1 MAVALGLGFTAPN
14 ASAIIEVES
23 GGAGDALQFPLYIAK
38 SGWENYYAIT
48 NNSGDWIQGHLRF
61 RGGAWCAEMRDFDV
75 ILSPGDV
82 FVFRVADIDGDGY
95 GELDMS
101 LDPYNFMYTGML
113 EANNQWFD
121 PADGDQLRPYGNLTQ
136 GENTLTS
143 RCRAGVDGAYMT
155 SSDFTGRQY
164 YPCMDLDTSSLV
176 DESIKTYYSGGIE
189 AFDARHPGRRD
200 HQKTIG
206 YVEFIGEGILEGM
219 SHAIMQ
225 SLLASAKPANT
236 DVSYPD
242 SRPRLHD
249 GVTEHKNVNLD
260 AHQTDVFSGRGTN
273 LWQWTNAD
281 GGFATD
287 VDVDGNG
294 TIDVIESTALF
305 ADDLGARDMP
315 NVLTGT
321 GFVSVTGG
329 HAAAYNAEAYIN
341 FRTAGENRHR
351 IENYRT
357 VARSAGDTLGR
368 PIDDFNG
375 DGVVADIVTPVQL
388 NADRNPA
395 LAAVI
400 IHHEDG
406 ASSSSATVP
415 AGNYVYSDADN
426 DSYEKSISFN
436 NTWGPTLADGDDYD
450 LSTLRPGS
458 VVVPFGF
465 VDDFDRHALS
475 AAFYTSVAEV
485 DEAIRLAGQTFYGYY
500 FDSSSQ
506 GSGVLKPKGDK
517 TLSQTSWY
525 FAWYP
530 TKYYYGERESGFTMA
545 DFFGDTVD
553 GLLTCGKSYGVE
565 VWDINENPGTPVSVA
580 ANACPSPF
588 IPSLY
593 ATLYPQCVG
602 QDAPP
607 QVLGLSEELA
617 VFSIDALKSTYGLDS
632 TASIYSDQYAAGR
645 MVLSVLDD
653 NPMNDNLSDPYCGT
667 GDLNVPKRTSFPGLM
682 YTIEFEDNGDG
693 LYHWR
698 ALQRNGSRAGNCVL
712 CK

>member
-1 MAVALGLGFTAPN
+1 MKKLKKLTAAMAVALGLGFAAPN

-82 FVFRVADIDGDGY
+82 FVFRVADVDGDGY

-121 PADGDQLRPYGNLTQ
+121 PSDGSQLRPYGNLTQ

-143 RCRAGVDGAYMT
+143 RCRAGVDGTYMM

-176 DESIKTYYSGGIE
+176 DEAIRTYYDGGIE
-189 AFDARHPGRRD
+189 AFDAKHSGRRE

-219 SHAIMQ
+219 THAIMA
-225 SLLASAKPANT
+225 SLLGFDKPGSM
-236 DVSYPD
+236 DVSYPTT
-242 SRPRLHD
+242 RPRIYD
-249 GVTEHKNVNLD
+249 GQTLHKNVNMD
-260 AHQTDVFSGRGTN
+260 AHQTNVFSGRGTN
-273 LWQWTNAD
+273 LWQWTDAGN
-281 GGFATD
+281 GFA
-287 VDVDGNG
+287 
-294 TIDVIESTALF
+294 E
-305 ADDLGARDMP
+305 DLGARDVP

-341 FRTAGENRHR
+341 FRTVGENRHR
-351 IENYRT
+351 IENYRA
-357 VARSAGDTLGR
+357 VARSAGDIYGR
-368 PIDDFNG
+368 PLDDSDG
-375 DGVVADIVTPVQL
+375 DGIVADTVSAVQI

-395 LAAVI
+395 FAAVI

-406 ASSSSATVP
+406 ASSASATVP
-415 AGNYVYSDADN
+415 AGNYVYSDK
-426 DSYEKSISFN
+426 DSDIYEDSISFN

-450 LSTLRPGS
+450 LDTLRPGS
-458 VVVPFGF
+458 VITPFDF
-465 VDDFDRHALS
+465 VDDFDNVPTMK
-475 AAFYTSVAEV
+475 YTSTAEV
-485 DEAIRLAGQTFYGYY
+485 EEAIRLAGQTFYGYY

-517 TLSQTSWY
+517 KLSQTSWY

-530 TKYYYGERESGFTMA
+530 TKYYYGESDTGF
-545 DFFGDTVD
+545 DFNNTATPDTRD
-553 GLLTCGKSYGVE
+553 NFDDIINGLLSCGKGYGVE
-565 VWDINENPGTPVSVA
+565 VWDINENPGRPVSIA

-588 IPSLY
+588 VPSLH
-593 ATLYPQCVG
+593 ANLYPQCVG

-607 QVLGLSEELA
+607 QVLGLSEELS
-617 VFSIDALKSTYGLDS
+617 VFSIEALKATYGLDGS
-632 TASIYSDQYAAGR
+632 ASIYSDQYAAGR
-645 MVLSVLDD
+645 MVLSVMDN
-653 NPMNDNLSDPYCGT
+653 NPMDDNLSVPYCGD
-667 GDLNVPKRTSFPGLM
+667 GRGAPQRSSFPGLM
-682 YTIEFEDNGDG
+682 YTIEFEDSGDG

-698 ALQRNGSRAGNCVL
+698 ALQRNGSRANCVL